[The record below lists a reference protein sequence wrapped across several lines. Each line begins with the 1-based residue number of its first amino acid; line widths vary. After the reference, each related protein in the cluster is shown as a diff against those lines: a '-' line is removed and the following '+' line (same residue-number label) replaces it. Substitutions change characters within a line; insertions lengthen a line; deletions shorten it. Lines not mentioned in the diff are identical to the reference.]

1 MKKSMFLF
9 VIAITGAFVFNLAA
23 LADDKGMKMDHSQSA
38 GDHGKAM
45 DHSQHMGEKIHESKV
60 EGYQFAYHLL
70 NMEDRATHH
79 MMVYILAPDGGK
91 VEDAKVGYLVN
102 GPGGSKQ
109 KMMAMG
115 MKGAYGAD
123 LDFKKKG
130 TYTVKMKAVTGDQ
143 KFLDEFTYEVK

>member
-9 VIAITGAFVFNLAA
+9 IITITGAFVFNISA
-23 LADDKGMKMDHSQSA
+23 LADDQGMK
-38 GDHGKAM
+38 M

-79 MMVYILAPDGGK
+79 LMVYIMAPDGGK
-91 VEDAKVGYLVN
+91 VENAKVGYLVS
-102 GPGGSKQ
+102 GPDGTKQ

-115 MKGAYGAD
+115 MKDAYGAD
-123 LDFKKKG
+123 LEFKQKG
-130 TYTVKMKAVTGDQ
+130 SYTVKIKAVTGD
-143 KFLDEFTYEVK
+143 KKLLDEFTYEVD

>member
-1 MKKSMFLF
+1 MKKSIFLF
-9 VIAITGAFVFNLAA
+9 VIAITVAFVSNQAA
-23 LADDKGMKMDHSQSA
+23 LADDKNMKMDHTKSA
-38 GDHGKAM
+38 GDHGKTM

-91 VEDAKVGYLVN
+91 VEDAKVGFLVN
-102 GPGGSKQ
+102 GPDGTKQ

-115 MKGAYGAD
+115 MQGAYGAD
-123 LDFKKKG
+123 LDFKQNG
-130 TYTVKMKAVTGDQ
+130 SYTVKMKAVTGDQ
-143 KFLDEFTYEVK
+143 KLLDEFTYEVE

>member
-9 VIAITGAFVFNLAA
+9 IIMVTSTFVFNLTAMA
-23 LADDKGMKMDHSQSA
+23 GDKDMKMDHTKSA
-38 GDHGKAM
+38 GDHGKTM
-45 DHSQHMGEKIHESKV
+45 DHSQHMGDKIHESKV

-91 VEDAKVGYLVN
+91 VEDAKVGFLVN
-102 GPGGSKQ
+102 GPGGTKQ

-115 MKGAYGAD
+115 MQGAYGAD
-123 LDFKKKG
+123 LDLKQKG
-130 TYTVKMKAVTGDQ
+130 SYTVKMKAVSGDQ

>member
-9 VIAITGAFVFNLAA
+9 VIAITGAFVFNIAA
-23 LADDKGMKMDHSQSA
+23 LAKDQGMKMDHSQSA
-38 GDHGKAM
+38 GDHGKAT

-79 MMVYILAPDGGK
+79 MMVYIMAPDGGK

-102 GPGGSKQ
+102 GPDGTKQ

-115 MKGAYGAD
+115 MKNAYGAD
-123 LDFKKKG
+123 FDFKKKG
-130 TYTVKMKAVTGDQ
+130 TYTVKMKAVTADK
-143 KFLDEFTYEVK
+143 KFMDEFTYEVE